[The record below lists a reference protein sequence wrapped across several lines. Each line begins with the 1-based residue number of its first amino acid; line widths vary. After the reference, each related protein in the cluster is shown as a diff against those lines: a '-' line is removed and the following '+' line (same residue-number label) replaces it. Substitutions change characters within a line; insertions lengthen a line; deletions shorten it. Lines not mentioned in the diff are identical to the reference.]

1 MDSMI
6 IDNGPVA
13 VSFPCHF
20 YCSTNGKGAWTEKVF
35 ATLIH
40 RVVLFESG
48 EIWAFYKPCLDTEA
62 AKEWENSGELIYT
75 DPQWIALFNRFGTNL
90 RIFYTEQGMQ
100 GRNYVSMESN
110 NFDLCKEIFQSFA
123 NKEKEIETPRAEISE
138 FDSPEQVLSEVNKLL
153 SSHNLKIQN
162 KYNGGLCGLDGTY
175 NLWVVVNM
183 SFCCFFCLRFMLC
196 LFCP

>member
-123 NKEKEIETPRAEISE
+123 NKEKENCRIKPKPQTKMKNNYCY
-138 FDSPEQVLSEVNKLL
+138 QQK
-153 SSHNLKIQN
+153 KI
-162 KYNGGLCGLDGTY
+162 KRIKP
-175 NLWVVVNM
+175 
-183 SFCCFFCLRFMLC
+183 S
-196 LFCP
+196 LFC

>member
-6 IDNGPVA
+6 FNNGPVA

-35 ATLIH
+35 ATLIY
-40 RVVLFESG
+40 RIVLFQSG

-62 AKEWENSGELIYT
+62 AKEWENSGGLIYT

-100 GRNYVSMESN
+100 GKNYVSMESN
-110 NFDLCKEIFQSFA
+110 NFDMCKEVFQSFA
-123 NKEKEIETPRAEISE
+123 NKEKEIDIPHAEISE

-153 SSHNLKIQN
+153 SSHNLRVQN
-162 KYNGGLCGLDGTY
+162 KYNGGLCGLGGTY
-175 NLWVVVNM
+175 KLWVEP
-183 SFCCFFCLRFMLC
+183 S
-196 LFCP
+196 